1 MKFDEMKKQ
10 SIAEFVSEK
19 IIEMIRNKQLCP
31 GDKLPPERE
40 LCTQLGIS
48 RPSLREALRAL
59 SIMKVIEIRQ
69 GDGIY
74 VSSLNPDELVE
85 HLEFVFSLDNSSV
98 IHLFEARKI
107 VEPAI
112 TRIAAIKA
120 TEEDI
125 TILNEL
131 GLTSKKVMGQFEK
144 FLEIDLQIHSK
155 IVEIANNPFI
165 SRIYSS
171 LTFLTRASRLQTGRI
186 PGVISQTVI
195 DHDLITHAISLHDS
209 EAAYQAMYKHLVNVQ
224 ESFIHK
230 TEKEKKN

>member
-19 IIEMIRNKQLCP
+19 IIEMIRTKQLCP

-40 LCTQLGIS
+40 LSVQLGIS

-69 GDGIY
+69 GDGVY

-107 VEPAI
+107 IEPAI
-112 TRIAAIKA
+112 TRLAAIKA
-120 TEEDI
+120 TNEDI
-125 TILNEL
+125 NLLISL
-131 GLTSKKVMGQFEK
+131 GSKSKKVIGQLDK
-144 FLEIDLQIHSK
+144 FLEIDLLLHTK

-171 LTFLTRASRLQTGRI
+171 LIFLTRASRLQTGRI
-186 PGVISQTVI
+186 PGVMSQTVI
-195 DHDLITHAISLHDS
+195 DHDLITQAISHHDS
-209 EAAYQAMYKHLVNVQ
+209 EAAYQAMYKHLENVQ
-224 ESFIHK
+224 GSFIHK
-230 TEKEKKN
+230 TEKEMKI